1 MNNLFQWRVF
11 PNLIFYSYSFLL
23 CLLFNTKKLSDW
35 KLLWI
40 QKEIWLGSVVYYFD
54 IVGSKYLLH
63 PLYREWLAWRKCS
76 CSTGWKLSSLFLV
89 LQVLHSGLHAVPRQP
104 AALCSVVPCILEY
117 YTAIRII
124 FIVLIEVVIQLL
136 QLLLLWRH
144 QVPARCKNNS
154 TNRPMTRILEILI

>member
-1 MNNLFQWRVF
+1 M
-11 PNLIFYSYSFLL
+11 
-23 CLLFNTKKLSDW
+23 
-35 KLLWI
+35 
-40 QKEIWLGSVVYYFD
+40 VYYFD

-89 LQVLHSGLHAVPRQP
+89 LQVLHSGLHAVTRQP
-104 AALCSVVPCILEY
+104 AALCSVVPCILQY
-117 YTAIRII
+117 YTAIGII

-136 QLLLLWRH
+136 RLLLLWRH

-154 TNRPMTRILEILI
+154 TNRPMTRILEILIQVDWLASPRNRIKYNSSKNLLYFFCDKMFCSDAILCVSNISICGSY

>member
-1 MNNLFQWRVF
+1 MEGVSKSDFLFLQF
-11 PNLIFYSYSFLL
+11 PPLSF
-23 CLLFNTKKLSDW
+23 
-35 KLLWI
+35 I
-40 QKEIWLGSVVYYFD
+40 QYQKAIRLKTTLNSERNMTGICGYFD

-89 LQVLHSGLHAVPRQP
+89 LQVLHSGLHAVTRQP
-104 AALCSVVPCILEY
+104 AALCSVVPCILQY
-117 YTAIRII
+117 YTAIGII

-136 QLLLLWRH
+136 RLLLLWRY

-154 TNRPMTRILEILI
+154 TNRPMTRIPEILI

>member
-1 MNNLFQWRVF
+1 MEGV
-11 PNLIFYSYSFLL
+11 SKSDFLL
-23 CLLFNTKKLSDW
+23 LQLPPLSF
-35 KLLWI
+35 I
-40 QKEIWLGSVVYYFD
+40 QYQKAIRLKTTLNSERNMTGICGYFD

-89 LQVLHSGLHAVPRQP
+89 LQVLHSGLHAVTRQP
-104 AALCSVVPCILEY
+104 AALCSVVPCILQY
-117 YTAIRII
+117 YTAIGII

-136 QLLLLWRH
+136 RLLLLWRH

>member
-1 MNNLFQWRVF
+1 MEGV
-11 PNLIFYSYSFLL
+11 SKSDFLL
-23 CLLFNTKKLSDW
+23 LQLPPLSF
-35 KLLWI
+35 I
-40 QKEIWLGSVVYYFD
+40 QYQKAIRLKTTLNSERNMTGICGYFD

-136 QLLLLWRH
+136 RLLLLWRH

>member
-1 MNNLFQWRVF
+1 MEGVSKSDFLFLQF
-11 PNLIFYSYSFLL
+11 PPLSF
-23 CLLFNTKKLSDW
+23 
-35 KLLWI
+35 I
-40 QKEIWLGSVVYYFD
+40 QYQKAIRLKTTLNSERNMTGICGYFD

-89 LQVLHSGLHAVPRQP
+89 LQVLHSGLHAVTRQP
-104 AALCSVVPCILEY
+104 AALCSVVPCILQY
-117 YTAIRII
+117 YTAIGII

-136 QLLLLWRH
+136 RLLLLWRY
-144 QVPARCKNNS
+144 QVPARCKNDS